1 MKIQQIQ
8 SEAGQRIGLPDTI
21 KGVAVILMVQ
31 VHLME
36 LFANELTYNS
46 MFGKISLFL
55 GGPPAAPVF
64 MAVMGYFMAHS
75 NKHLSKSL
83 WRGLKLILL
92 GIIVNIG
99 MNANLLVKTF
109 QGNLDV
115 NPWQYIFG
123 VDILFLAGLSIILIS
138 LLKLVFNEKL
148 LFWLIAIFVFGGL
161 NRFLP
166 VYSGESQLLKYVLPY
181 FSGFFPWSYFPVF
194 PWMTYVLIGFTF
206 RLAIKKNLLPA
217 LSSKTIAYIFVALIL
232 LLVFTFGFGLRI
244 SSILEVYYHHNIV
257 FVLWTMAFLAFW
269 LILFDYL
276 DQFFGNSDVFAYLRW
291 VGKNVTV
298 FYVVQWLIIGNIATE
313 IYRTQPLFQL
323 ILWFV
328 SILLVTSAIVLG
340 VHKFR
345 LISKK

>member
-1 MKIQQIQ
+1 MKTQQIQ
-8 SEAGQRIGLPDTI
+8 NETSQRIGLPDVI

-36 LFANELTYNS
+36 LFANELIYGS
-46 MFGKISLFL
+46 MVGKISLFL

-64 MAVMGYFMAHS
+64 MAVMGYFLAYS
-75 NKHLSKSL
+75 DKHLSKSL
-83 WRGLKLILL
+83 WRGTKLILL
-92 GIIVNIG
+92 GVILNVG
-99 MNANLLVKTF
+99 FNANLLLKTF
-109 QGNLDV
+109 QGNLDI

-138 LLKLVFNEKL
+138 LLTLFFKEKL
-148 LFWLIAIFVFGGL
+148 LFWLIAILVFGGL

-166 VYSGESQLLKYVLPY
+166 EYSGENQLLKYALPY

-194 PWMTYVLIGFTF
+194 PWMTYVLIGLTF
-206 RLAIKKNLLPA
+206 RLAVKKNLLPV
-217 LSSKTIAYIFVALIL
+217 LSSKTTIYIFAALIL
-232 LLVFTFGFGLRI
+232 LLAFTFGFGLRI

-257 FVLWTMAFLAFW
+257 FVLWTAAFLAFW
-269 LILFDYL
+269 FILFAYL
-276 DQFFGNSDVFAYLRW
+276 DQFFGNSNVFIYLRW

-313 IYRTQPLFQL
+313 IYRTQPFLQL

-328 SILLVTSAIVLG
+328 AIMLATSAVVWGI
-340 VHKFR
+340 KRFR
-345 LISKK
+345 PIT

>member
-1 MKIQQIQ
+1 MKTQQIQ
-8 SEAGQRIGLPDTI
+8 SETGQRIGLPDTL

-46 MFGKISLFL
+46 MIGKISLFL

-64 MAVMGYFMAHS
+64 MAVMGYFLAYS
-75 NKHLSKSL
+75 DKHLSKSL
-83 WRGLKLILL
+83 WRGTKLILL
-92 GIIVNIG
+92 GLILNIG
-99 MNANLLVKTF
+99 MNFNLLIKTL
-109 QGNLDV
+109 QGNLDI
-115 NPWQYIFG
+115 NPWQYVFG

-148 LFWLIAIFVFGGL
+148 LLWLLAILFFGGI

-166 VYSGESQLLKYVLPY
+166 VYSGENQLLKYALPY
-181 FSGFFPWSYFPVF
+181 FSGFSPWSYFPVF

-206 RLAIKKNLLPA
+206 RLAVKKNLLPA
-217 LSSKTIAYIFVALIL
+217 LSSKTTTYIFAALV
-232 LLVFTFGFGLRI
+232 LVLAFTFVFGLRI

-269 LILFDYL
+269 LILFGHL
-276 DQFFGNSDVFAYLRW
+276 DQFFGKSDVFAYLRW

-313 IYRTQPLFQL
+313 IYRTQPLLQL
-323 ILWFV
+323 ILWFAA
-328 SILLVTSAIVLG
+328 IMLVTSAIVWG
-340 VHKFR
+340 IRRFR
-345 LISKK
+345 ILS

>member
-1 MKIQQIQ
+1 MKTQQIQ
-8 SEAGQRIGLPDTI
+8 SEAAHRIGLPDVI

-46 MFGKISLFL
+46 MVGRLSLFL

-64 MAVMGYFMAHS
+64 MAVMGYFLAYS
-75 NKHLSKSL
+75 DKHLSKSL
-83 WRGLKLILL
+83 WRGTKLILL
-92 GIIVNIG
+92 GLILNIG
-99 MNANLLVKTF
+99 MNANLLIKTF
-109 QGNLDV
+109 SGNLDI
-115 NPWQYIFG
+115 NPWQYVFG

-148 LFWLIAIFVFGGL
+148 LLWLIAIFVFGGL
-161 NRFLP
+161 NKFLP
-166 VYSGESQLLKYVLPY
+166 EYSGESQLLKYLSPY
-181 FSGFFPWSYFPVF
+181 FSGFCTWSYFPVF

-206 RLAIKKNLLPA
+206 RLAVKKNLLPV
-217 LSSKTIAYIFVALIL
+217 LSSKTTTYIFAALGL
-232 LLVFTFGFGLRI
+232 LLALTFGFGLRI

-257 FVLWTMAFLAFW
+257 FALWTMAFLVFW
-269 LILFDYL
+269 LILFNYL
-276 DQFFGNSDVFAYLRW
+276 DQFFGNSNVFAYLRW

-323 ILWFV
+323 ILWLV
-328 SILLVTSAIVLG
+328 AIMLVTSAIVYG
-340 VHKFR
+340 
-345 LISKK
+345 ISRTKLSF

>member
-1 MKIQQIQ
+1 MEQNRV
-8 SEAGQRIGLPDTI
+8 ELPDII

-46 MFGKISLFL
+46 MVGRISLFL

-64 MAVMGYFMAHS
+64 MAVMGYFLAYS
-75 NKHLSKSL
+75 NKKLSKSL
-83 WRGLKLILL
+83 WRGTKLILL
-92 GIIVNIG
+92 GIILNIG
-99 MNANLLVKTF
+99 MNANLLIKTF
-109 QGNLDV
+109 RGNLDI
-115 NPWQYIFG
+115 NPWQYVFS

-148 LFWLIAIFVFGGL
+148 LLWLIAILVFGSL

-166 VYSGESQLLKYVLPY
+166 EYSGENQLLKYVLPY

-206 RLAIKKNLLPA
+206 RLAVKKNLLPV
-217 LSSKTIAYIFVALIL
+217 LSSKTTTYIFAALIL
-232 LLVFTFGFGLRI
+232 LLAFTFGFGLRI
-244 SSILEVYYHHNIV
+244 SSILEVYYHHTIA
-257 FVLWTMAFLAFW
+257 FVLWTMAFLAYW
-269 LILFDYL
+269 LIFFGYL
-276 DQFFGNSDVFAYLRW
+276 EQFFGNSSVFVYLRW

-313 IYRTQPLFQL
+313 IYRTQPLLQL

-328 SILLVTSAIVLG
+328 AILFVTSAIVWGL
-340 VHKFR
+340 KKYR
-345 LISKK
+345 LIVHN

>member
-1 MKIQQIQ
+1 MQTQQIRV
-8 SEAGQRIGLPDTI
+8 EAGERIGLPDTL

-75 NKHLSKSL
+75 NKHLPESL

-99 MNANLLVKTF
+99 MNANLLFKTF
-109 QGNLDV
+109 QGNLDI

-148 LFWLIAIFVFGGL
+148 LLWLLSILVFGGL

-166 VYSGESQLLKYVLPY
+166 EYSGESQLLKYLLPY
-181 FSGFFPWSYFPVF
+181 FSGFCTWSYFPVF
-194 PWMTYVLIGFTF
+194 PWMTYVLVGFTF
-206 RLAIKKNLLPA
+206 RLAVKKNLLPA
-217 LSSKTIAYIFVALIL
+217 LSSKTTTYIFAALIL
-232 LLVFTFGFGLRI
+232 LLAVTFGFGLSI
-244 SSILEVYYHHNIV
+244 SSVLDDYYHHTIV
-257 FVLWTMAFLAFW
+257 FVIWTMAFLAFW
-269 LILFDYL
+269 LILFTYL
-276 DQFFGNSDVFAYLRW
+276 DQFFGKSEVFVYLRW

-313 IYRTQPLFQL
+313 VYRTQPLFQL
-323 ILWFV
+323 ILWFAA
-328 SILLVTSAIVLG
+328 IMLVTSAMVYG
-340 VHKFR
+340 
-345 LISKK
+345 ISRTKLSF